1 MKDLSQILIRPII
14 TEKTADLGEA
24 HNKYAFQV
32 ATAANKH
39 EIRQAVE
46 KFFGV
51 KVLNVRTMNMHGKP
65 KRMGRFEGHRP
76 DWKKA
81 IVTLQADDT
90 IDLFDMV

>member
-1 MKDLSQILIRPII
+1 MKDLSQVLVRPVV
-14 TEKTADLGEA
+14 TEKSTDLSEQG
-24 HNKYAFQV
+24 NKYVFEV
-32 ATAANKH
+32 ALAANKH

-51 KVLNVRTMNMHGKP
+51 KVLDVRTMRMHGKP

-81 IVTLQADDT
+81 IVTLQADDK
-90 IDLFDMV
+90 IDLFDLV

>member
-1 MKDLSQILIRPII
+1 MKDLSQVLIRPIV
-14 TEKTADLGEA
+14 TEKTADLGEES
-24 HNKYAFQV
+24 NKYAFEV
-32 ATAANKH
+32 AIASNKH

-51 KVLNVRTMNMHGKP
+51 KVLSVRTMVVHGKP